1 MSDTG
6 PGKGYSTTSNSR
18 HFMAVSLLKMHQIF
32 MLAFAGLRVDGEVAQ
47 VLVVSQP
54 PPLAFLVFLL
64 SDQVG
69 ALERQ
74 KKHQEDIFIS
84 K

>member
-1 MSDTG
+1 
-6 PGKGYSTTSNSR
+6 
-18 HFMAVSLLKMHQIF
+18 